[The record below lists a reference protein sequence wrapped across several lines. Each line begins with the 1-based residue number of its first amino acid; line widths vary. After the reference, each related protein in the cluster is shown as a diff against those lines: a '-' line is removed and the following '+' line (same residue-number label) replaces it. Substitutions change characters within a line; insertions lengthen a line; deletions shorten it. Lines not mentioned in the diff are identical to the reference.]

1 MSYSN
6 ALLLEITA
14 ITYDKLCFNDMSLQ
28 KCPSRKQKKQEQE
41 EEGRKIFKMYMK
53 KYCKVVGEKHVFIKA
68 VFKNKHLILNEFQL
82 ILNILQIY
90 HLLIVF

>member
-1 MSYSN
+1 
-6 ALLLEITA
+6 
-14 ITYDKLCFNDMSLQ
+14 
-28 KCPSRKQKKQEQE
+28 
-41 EEGRKIFKMYMK
+41 MYMK

-90 HLLIVF
+90 HLLIVFQPSCHMEQDAEYSCKLISIPRSVFKE